1 MFVDE
6 QTLLKLKSEGS
17 APDDSGYVGLW
28 RIVVVRNLPYE
39 DMRKTGKVPKFL
51 SHRLFPS
58 SRWSLLHPFLS
69 IDLRAYLCSVNMLS
83 ASLLNSSSS
92 ILCFRYSV
100 WLDSK
105 LRLTTDPL
113 LIIEYFLWRTR
124 SEYAISNHY
133 TRHCVWE
140 EVLQNKHLNKYNHT
154 AIDEQFNFYQSDGL
168 TKFDPQDP
176 NNPLPSCACH
186 QCLLLALKIVYN
198 FQPEINCK
206 NLF

>member
-1 MFVDE
+1 M
-6 QTLLKLKSEGS
+6 
-17 APDDSGYVGLW
+17 
-28 RIVVVRNLPYE
+28 
-39 DMRKTGKVPKFL
+39 
-51 SHRLFPS
+51 
-58 SRWSLLHPFLS
+58 
-69 IDLRAYLCSVNMLS
+69 
-83 ASLLNSSSS
+83 
-92 ILCFRYSV
+92 FRYSV

-154 AIDEQFNFYQSDGL
+154 AIDEQFNVYQSDGL

-176 NNPLPSCACH
+176 NTPLPSCACH
-186 QCLLLALKIVYN
+186 QCVLPTLKIVYN
-198 FQPEINCK
+198 FQPVINCK